1 MVGIFTII
9 STEIDGIFSRAVL
22 MSAHQNRLYLQHKF
36 WQALAS
42 THSAEHASGVTMFQ
56 LKSYMCIIFTLCSDS
71 IIATLLHVPSDGGGV
86 SGIPV

>member
-36 WQALAS
+36 WQALTS
-42 THSAEHASGVTMFQ
+42 THSAEHASGLATFVSFQ
-56 LKSYMCIIFTLCSDS
+56 DS
-71 IIATLLHVPSDGGGV
+71 NLI
-86 SGIPV
+86 